1 MSNKEIKYNF
11 DPTIK
16 AQIDEKMHQMAV
28 VFANTGKDS
37 TFKEMRQAY
46 IEENRLINEIAKID
60 LAFSKI
66 IRPYK
71 NE

>member
-1 MSNKEIKYNF
+1 MSENNIKYGS
-11 DPTIK
+11 DAAIK
-16 AQIDEKMHQMAV
+16 AEIDEKMHQMAV
-28 VFANTGKDS
+28 IFANTGKDS

-46 IEENRLINEIAKID
+46 REENRLINEIAKID